1 MKLFKVVAGS
11 LTRGDKRY
19 GFGDTIELT
28 DAEAASAFYKAR
40 VLEVGARVP
49 VGGDNGQAERIAE
62 LEAQLTEA
70 QMVIDANAGLAERIA
85 ELEAQL
91 TEAQMVIDANAG
103 LAERIAELEGQL
115 AAGVTVNDAPPPPPK
130 VKK

>member
-1 MKLFKVVAGS
+1 MKLYKVVAGS

-19 GFGDTIELT
+19 VFGDTIELT
-28 DAEAASAFYKAR
+28 DAEAVSAFYKAR

-62 LEAQLTEA
+62 LEAQLAEA

-91 TEAQMVIDANAG
+91 
-103 LAERIAELEGQL
+103 

>member
-1 MKLFKVVAGS
+1 MKLYKVVAGS

-28 DAEAASAFYKAR
+28 DAEAASAFYKTR

-49 VGGDNGQAERIAE
+49 VGADNGQAERIAE
-62 LEAQLTEA
+62 LEAQLTE
-70 QMVIDANAGLAERIA
+70 VDGLKARIA

-91 TEAQMVIDANAG
+91 
-103 LAERIAELEGQL
+103 
-115 AAGVTVNDAPPPPPK
+115 AAGVTVGDAPPPPPK
-130 VKK
+130 AKK

>member
-28 DAEAASAFYKAR
+28 DAEAGSPLYKAR

-49 VGGDNGQAERIAE
+49 VGADAERIAE
-62 LEAQLTEA
+62 LEAAAVEN
-70 QMVIDANAGLAERIA
+70 ANLYGEQVAE
-85 ELEAQL
+85 
-91 TEAQMVIDANAG
+91 NAK

>member
-1 MKLFKVVAGS
+1 MGDKKLYKLVAGS

-28 DAEAASAFYKAR
+28 DAEAGSAFYKSR

-49 VGGDNGQAERIAE
+49 VGAERIAE
-62 LEAQLTEA
+62 LET
-70 QMVIDANAGLAERIA
+70 RIA
-85 ELEAQL
+85 ELK
-91 TEAQMVIDANAG
+91 V
-103 LAERIAELEGQL
+103 RIAELEGQL